1 MRSRQ
6 RPTLRHNRFQPSPLG
21 TPAEVACT
29 HRASRCSMSARKAS
43 KLLRQRLPLSPCV
56 RLCPLFAQPQL
67 LLVPAH
73 KLVAETVRCSPQSHS
88 HSHRTLLNLVWARSI
103 TVQRPNFRSVRS
115 MSRMANQLGV
125 RPDAR
130 DPHGLSPGVRP
141 RPSYLHLLV
150 SAVFQFGFP
159 PSQHAAGFAQ
169 SSGVRSCCRRGP
181 PTPSVL
187 TKLGFRFSPGKSD
200 ARLAR
205 C

>member
-1 MRSRQ
+1 
-6 RPTLRHNRFQPSPLG
+6 
-21 TPAEVACT
+21 
-29 HRASRCSMSARKAS
+29 MSARKAS

-88 HSHRTLLNLVWARSI
+88 HCHRTLLNLVWARSI

-125 RPDAR
+125 CRDAR
-130 DPHGLSPGVRP
+130 DLHRLSPGVRP

-181 PTPSVL
+181 PPPASSPNSD
-187 TKLGFRFSPGKSD
+187 FRFSSGKNE
-200 ARLAR
+200 AGLAH
-205 C
+205 

>member
-1 MRSRQ
+1 
-6 RPTLRHNRFQPSPLG
+6 
-21 TPAEVACT
+21 
-29 HRASRCSMSARKAS
+29 MSARKAS

-56 RLCPLFAQPQL
+56 RLCPPFAQPQL